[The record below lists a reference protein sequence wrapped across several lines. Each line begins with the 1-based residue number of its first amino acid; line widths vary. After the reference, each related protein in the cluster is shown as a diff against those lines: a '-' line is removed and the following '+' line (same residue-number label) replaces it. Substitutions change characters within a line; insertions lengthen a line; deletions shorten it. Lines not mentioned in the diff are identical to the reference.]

1 MTVFRAA
8 DGAGEKKK
16 RGSGEWSG
24 EGEGEREEDER
35 SGRDFM
41 EWRRGRSGGVLDGK
55 VWVLDSRELA
65 VRGLVA
71 VATSVWLNVNT
82 GL

>member
-1 MTVFRAA
+1 MTDFSAA
-8 DGAGEKKK
+8 DGAWEKRK
-16 RGSGEWSG
+16 RGSGESSG
-24 EGEGEREEDER
+24 EGEGEREEEER

-41 EWRRGRSGGVLDGK
+41 EWRRGRSGGVLEGR

-71 VATSVWLNVNT
+71 VVTSDWLNVNT

>member
-1 MTVFRAA
+1 MTDFSTA
-8 DGAGEKKK
+8 DGAGEKRK
-16 RGSGEWSG
+16 RGSGEKCG
-24 EGEGEREEDER
+24 DGEGEREDEER
-35 SGRDFM
+35 SGSDFM
-41 EWRRGRSGGVLDGK
+41 ERRRGRSEGVLDGR

-71 VATSVWLNVNT
+71 AATSDGLNVNT